1 MDDVLIGFPPASTER
16 AVTGPGE
23 LGPLEDR
30 LGGARRVVVI
40 VGSSISGLVLA
51 ARLGRIAQRDNGL
64 RVVLVPGAPPVRR
77 RLVAGCSLRLSTV
90 RRMARAMS
98 VDDAVFF
105 HRLGGR
111 PASFRRLAVAR
122 AEPGS
127 APPRLVARKTDAAL
141 DPYVGLSTRH
151 GAILAALRAS
161 LDPALDVTVVAG
173 EVPRDRPLDGG
184 ALPLVLKG
192 EAATLAL
199 PAGRAVVLNATTRA
213 DLLRPGAAV
222 PAPERYVVAVQA
234 PLRVTADG
242 GKPWGGDD
250 VGLAP
255 MTFGPPAP
263 HLAFFTPFADPDS
276 PEATWYGIN
285 TMTLSA
291 AELDAAGGPAAVTTA
306 VWDRLVE
313 LEAQLGFAE
322 IDPGETRGEAVV
334 PVVRDRAVATEAL
347 LDNGSPVIDVHRAFS
362 SGAPAI
368 NVDGMLAATVGADAF
383 AAAFAGQASAVPPPV
398 AARAALAAADKAL
411 RPVRWRN
418 QATEWLFFQ
427 APEAVRAV
435 AARNTR
441 LGWKGFVLDWA
452 HLAGRGDR
460 SLRRGPRPGG

>member
-1 MDDVLIGFPPASTER
+1 MDGFTGRVLTDA
-16 AVTGPGE
+16 GE
-23 LGPLEDR
+23 IEQA
-30 LGGARRVVVI
+30 LGGGDRVVVI

-51 ARLGRIAQRDNGL
+51 ARLGTAARRDKGL
-64 RVVLVPGAPPVRR
+64 RVVLVAGAAPVRR

-98 VDDAVFF
+98 VDDAVLF

-111 PASFRRLAVAR
+111 AAAFRRLAVAR

-127 APPRLVARKTDAAL
+127 SPPRLVARRTDAGFE
-141 DPYVGLSTRH
+141 PYVGLSTRH
-151 GAILAALRAS
+151 GHILAALRAS
-161 LDPALDVTVVAG
+161 LDPALDVTVVDG
-173 EVPRDRPLDGG
+173 DVSRDRPFGGG
-184 ALPLVLKG
+184 ALPLLVKG
-192 EAATLAL
+192 EEVSVAL
-199 PAGRAVVLNATTRA
+199 PAGRAVVLNATGRA
-213 DLLRPGAAV
+213 DLLRPGADL
-222 PAPERYVVAVQA
+222 PAPARYVVAVQA
-234 PLRVTADG
+234 PLRVAAG
-242 GKPWGGDD
+242 RPWCGDD

-263 HLAFFTPFADPDS
+263 HLAFFTPFGDPDT

-313 LEAQLGFAE
+313 LEGQLGFAE

-347 LDNGSPVIDVHRAFS
+347 LHNGSPVVDVHRAFS

-368 NVDGMLAATVGADAF
+368 NVDGMLAAVVGADAF
-383 AAAFAGQASAVPPPV
+383 AASFAAHPASTPPPQ
-398 AARAALAAADKAL
+398 AARAALAAADQAL
-411 RPVRWRN
+411 GPVRWRN
-418 QATEWLFFQ
+418 HATEWLFFQ
-427 APEAVRAV
+427 APEAVRAA

-441 LGWKGFVLDWA
+441 LGWKDFVFDWA
-452 HLAGRGDR
+452 HLAGRGPSGR
-460 SLRRGPRPGG
+460 GRAGRRV

>member
-1 MDDVLIGFPPASTER
+1 MDDGLAGFPAALVER
-16 AVTGPGE
+16 AVTGVGE
-23 LGPLEDR
+23 LGELEHG
-30 LGGARRVVVI
+30 LGGAERVVVV

-51 ARLGRIAQRDNGL
+51 ARLGAIAKRDKGL
-64 RVVLVPGAPPVRR
+64 RVVLVAGAPPIQR

-111 PASFRRLAVAR
+111 PAAFRRLAVAR

-127 APPRLVARKTDAAL
+127 VPPRLIARRTDAAL

-151 GAILAALRAS
+151 GAILAALRSS
-161 LDPALDVTVVAG
+161 LDPALDVSVVDG
-173 EVPRDRPLDGG
+173 DVRRDQPLEGHS
-184 ALPLVLKG
+184 LPLVVKG

-199 PAGRAVVLNATTRA
+199 PAGRTVVLNATSRA
-213 DLLRPGAAV
+213 ELLRPGAR
-222 PAPERYVVAVQA
+222 PPEPQRYVVAVQA
-234 PLRVTADG
+234 PLRVTG
-242 GKPWGGDD
+242 GTPWCGDD

-263 HLAFFTPFADPDS
+263 HLAFFTPFRDPDT
-276 PEATWYGIN
+276 PDATWYGIN

-291 AELDAAGGPAAVTTA
+291 AELEAAGGPAAVTTA

-313 LEAQLGFAE
+313 LEVQLGFAE
-322 IDPGETRGEAVV
+322 LDPGETRGEAVV
-334 PVVRDRAVATEAL
+334 PVVRDKAVATEAL
-347 LDNGSPVIDVHRAFS
+347 LDNGSPVVDVHRAFT

-368 NVDGMLAATVGADAF
+368 NVDGMLAAVVGADAF
-383 AAAFAGQASAVPPPV
+383 AASFAGGASSAPPPV

-411 RPVRWRN
+411 APVRWRN
-418 QATEWLFFQ
+418 LATEWLFFQ

-441 LGWKGFVLDWA
+441 LGWKAFVLDWA
-452 HLAGRGDR
+452 NLRGRG
-460 SLRRGPRPGG
+460 GRPGH